1 MLVILGIA
9 FSAAHAQGIDF
20 FEGSWEEALELA
32 QKEEKLIFVDCYAV
46 WCGPC
51 RRMAANVFPDPKA
64 GDFFNANFIN
74 LKWDMER
81 GKGLEFRKKYPV
93 SAFPTL
99 YFIDPQGEVVISA
112 RGARDVPGL
121 IALGEQA
128 LAKFNPHADFS
139 NLYAEGDRSS
149 ETVFHHLNN
158 LKRQGENI
166 RPLANDYFRSGV
178 DFSDENN
185 LRLLTVVVDEADS
198 RLFDLLVEHKQAV
211 VDLYGEERY
220 NEIVLQAGWNTISKA
235 MDFRE
240 PFLIDEASR
249 KLLSA
254 NHPEAESFEQRSRVY
269 YSIRVRDESMYR
281 TNMDRFLRINAA
293 ELPDAAI
300 ELMDLGQRFFGKSPD
315 FADNLVSP
323 WGVLA
328 GNSDHP
334 EIHFRHAGLLQKTGN
349 QRQARRAIERAISL
363 AGEDE
368 ELIEKYEEFQKS
380 L

>member
-1 MLVILGIA
+1 MVVLGIA
-9 FSAAHAQGIDF
+9 VSGTYSQGIEF

-51 RRMAANVFPDPKA
+51 KRMAAQVFPDIRA
-64 GDFFNANFIN
+64 GEFFNANFIN
-74 LKWDMER
+74 LKWDMEK

-99 YFIDPQGEVVISA
+99 YFIDPQGEVVVSA

-121 IALGEQA
+121 VALGEQA
-128 LAKFNPHADFS
+128 LAKFNPYADFS
-139 NLYAEGDRSS
+139 NLYAEGDRSP
-149 ETVFHHLNN
+149 ETVYHHFNN

-178 DFSDENN
+178 DFSDESN

-198 RLFDLLVEHKQAV
+198 RLFDLLVEHKRGV
-211 VDLYGEERY
+211 TNLYGVERF

-249 KLLSA
+249 KLQSA
-254 NHPEAESFEQRSRVY
+254 NHPEAESFEQRARVF
-269 YSIRVRDESMYR
+269 YSLRVRDESMYR
-281 TNMDRFLRINAA
+281 SNMDRFLRTNAA
-293 ELPDAAI
+293 GLPNAAI
-300 ELMDLGQRFFGKSPD
+300 ELMDLGLRFFGNSPD
-315 FADNLVSP
+315 FAEVMVGP
-323 WGVLA
+323 WGAL
-328 GNSDHP
+328 SDKSDDP
-334 EIHFRHAGLLQKTGN
+334 EIHFRHAGLLQSTGN
-349 QRQARRAIERAISL
+349 QRQSRRAIERAISL
-363 AGEDE
+363 ADEDE
-368 ELIEKYEEFQKS
+368 QLLEKYEEFQKG